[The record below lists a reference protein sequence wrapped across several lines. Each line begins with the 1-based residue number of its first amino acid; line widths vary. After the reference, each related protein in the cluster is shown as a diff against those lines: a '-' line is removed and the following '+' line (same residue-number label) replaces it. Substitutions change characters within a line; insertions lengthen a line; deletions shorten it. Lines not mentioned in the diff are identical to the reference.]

1 MKCPICQKEVEIQK
15 KQVGVNENND
25 PIFNEYAICRNCK
38 KQWNLDKQR
47 AKKAAKKAAGTKEQP
62 LKPGVQNQTANVER
76 QKQTADHK
84 PANLNTQ
91 KSTAKK
97 NGNSSANTAVS
108 PEKTT
113 ELKKVSAERAQ
124 AKKTGRPTAA
134 GTQVKTRSPKQAPAD
149 KPVKRTGQGQPAKH
163 TRSTA
168 PAEEQKYANIPPE
181 RIRTKRETA
190 VKKGYEDMLATDP
203 GRRPVKKRRTAPSEN
218 TTYKNSAKSAPAAR
232 RKPEPPVVEED
243 MYEEETPR
251 FRSVKIIFGVLSLI
265 GFAFFTYKAFTTGLT
280 DVTAGNES
288 SAGTIYIILALCLLL
303 SGILLFILQKK
314 NTFCAF
320 LFPAVFCIGGAVF
333 AFLKRNTD
341 SMLLYCAVGCAVFAV
356 IFIILTIAS
365 LGSGDSYDEEDYDDP
380 FEDDY
385 DNY

>member
-25 PIFNEYAICRNCK
+25 PIFNEYAICRDCK

-47 AKKAAKKAAGTKEQP
+47 AKKAAKKAADTKGQP
-62 LKPGVQNQTANVER
+62 LKPVAKNQTA
-76 QKQTADHK
+76 
-84 PANLNTQ
+84 
-91 KSTAKK
+91 SAK
-97 NGNSSANTAVS
+97 TAVS

-113 ELKKVSAERAQ
+113 ELKRVSAEKPQVKKASRPSSADPQ
-124 AKKTGRPTAA
+124 A
-134 GTQVKTRSPKQAPAD
+134 KTRSPKQAAAD
-149 KPVKRTGQGQPAKH
+149 RPVKRTSQRQPVKRTGSA
-163 TRSTA
+163 A

-190 VKKGYEDMLATDP
+190 VKKGYEDMLATDS
-203 GRRPVKKRRTAPSEN
+203 GRRPVKKKRTAPAES
-218 TTYKNSAKSAPAAR
+218 TTYKKSAKSTPAAR
-232 RKPEPPVVEED
+232 RKPEPQPPVVEED
-243 MYEEETPR
+243 MYGDETPR

-265 GFAFFTYKAFTTGLT
+265 AFAFFTYKAFTTGLT

-288 SAGTIYIILALCLLL
+288 SAGTTYIILALCLLL

-320 LFPAVFCIGGAVF
+320 LFPAVFCIGGAIF
-333 AFLKRNTD
+333 AFLKRSTD

-356 IFIILTIAS
+356 VFIILTIAS
-365 LGSGDSYDEEDYDDP
+365 LGSGDDYDDDDYDDP